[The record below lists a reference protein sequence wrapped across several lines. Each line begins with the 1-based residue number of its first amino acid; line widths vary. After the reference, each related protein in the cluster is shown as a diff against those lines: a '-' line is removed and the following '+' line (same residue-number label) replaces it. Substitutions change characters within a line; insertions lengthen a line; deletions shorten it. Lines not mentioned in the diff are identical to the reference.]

1 MKPLWISKR
10 LGIVAVLAVL
20 TLQAGV
26 GLGQTTSQP
35 MTVGYKSGQVTD
47 VRPPSSIEIDER
59 SEALE
64 RVVELWREAL
74 GHDLPAEAYAGWG
87 WFADNQHLDDEIW
100 LDLTLQTAARDGVN
114 LAEPDR
120 IAGRAEGMAPDPSYG
135 THFFQDLVESQI
147 FSLAIHSNGA
157 ATEAGEYINWS
168 FLREAQNRLSHYLPD
183 APPQACLKLIDIA
196 AERNGQKLEVWMDG
210 EKGLAFFSK

>member
-59 SEALE
+59 SYELKVDVTILDREGEPIELARILPSSLVKFHLKE
-64 RVVELWREAL
+64 GRIDKMVVTR
-74 GHDLPAEAYAGWG
+74 
-87 WFADNQHLDDEIW
+87 
-100 LDLTLQTAARDGVN
+100 
-114 LAEPDR
+114 
-120 IAGRAEGMAPDPSYG
+120 
-135 THFFQDLVESQI
+135 
-147 FSLAIHSNGA
+147 
-157 ATEAGEYINWS
+157 
-168 FLREAQNRLSHYLPD
+168 
-183 APPQACLKLIDIA
+183 PQ
-196 AERNGQKLEVWMDG
+196 
-210 EKGLAFFSK
+210 